1 MSVTTATF
9 TLNSP
14 QVMKSLGKKLYRKNG
29 NYNGRVKLPSGGWT
43 FRALKNRD
51 GSEITSETAAR
62 DRLIILQ
69 AEINSG
75 EVRESETQRGSET
88 QRVDPILAGYA
99 SAGFPTKRYQRVRE
113 SVDLRTS
120 FDHLQRF
127 FGNLIPENIGLPEC
141 DDYVVY
147 RKRVAAE
154 NGRGTGDRVAEIDL
168 QNMSSAFN
176 WAVRKRKLKQNPIKE
191 RERYQDP
198 ATVVHCTAHMPMTA
212 EGLHDIA
219 AELSPVL
226 RHQCLLEAFTGGRT
240 GEILKLKADPEI
252 NTPGYYNE
260 DYLWIDRAKGGINPF
275 VVMHEPLKRLLI
287 HAKAYRDQH
296 HPHSA
301 YLLPGK
307 DGISSVHGD
316 SLTQALRGACKRS
329 GNPKI
334 ISHGLRAFYVR
345 CLRSKGLSDT
355 EIAIRLGHRSGVRL
369 IESTYGLAEPKWIGE
384 NKLDFMPKDSP
395 AAWERN

>member
-1 MSVTTATF
+1 
-9 TLNSP
+9 
-14 QVMKSLGKKLYRKNG
+14 MKTLGKKLYLKRGK
-29 NYNGRVKLPSGGWT
+29 YVGRVQLPGGNWT
-43 FRALKNRD
+43 YRAIKNRD
-51 GSEITSETAAR
+51 GSEITAERDAR
-62 DRLIILQ
+62 DRLILLQ
-69 AEINSG
+69 AEINTG
-75 EVRESETQRGSET
+75 EVRDSERLRDSET
-88 QRVDPILAGYA
+88 QRVDPLLAGYA
-99 SAGFPTKRYQRVRE
+99 QAGFPTKRYQRVRE

-127 FGNLIPENIGLPEC
+127 FGGLIPENIGLPEC

-176 WAVRKRKLKQNPIKE
+176 WAVRKRKLKKNPIRE

-212 EGLHDIA
+212 EALHDIA

-252 NTPGYYNE
+252 NTPGFYND
-260 DYLWIDRAKGGINPF
+260 DYLWIDRSKGGINPY
-275 VVMHEPLKRLLI
+275 VVMHEPLNCLLL
-287 HAKAYRDQH
+287 HAKAYRDKH

-307 DGISSVHGD
+307 NGISSVHGD
-316 SLTQALRGACKRS
+316 SLTQALRGACKRA
-329 GNPKI
+329 GHPKV

-369 IESTYGLAEPKWIGE
+369 IESTYGLPEPRWIGE
-384 NKLDFMPKDSP
+384 NKLDFMPKDQP
-395 AAWERN
+395 AAWERD

>member
-1 MSVTTATF
+1 
-9 TLNSP
+9 
-14 QVMKSLGKKLYRKNG
+14 MKSLGNKLYIKNG
-29 NYNGRVKLPSGGWT
+29 KYNGRIKLRDGGWT
-43 FRALKNRD
+43 YRALKNRD
-51 GSEITSETAAR
+51 GSEIRSEREAR
-62 DRLIILQ
+62 DRLILLQ
-69 AEINSG
+69 AEINTG
-75 EVRESETQRGSET
+75 ELTSESPRESRTDGETTRF
-88 QRVDPILAGYA
+88 ILTGYA
-99 SAGFPTKRYQRVRE
+99 SAGFPTKRYQKTRE

-120 FDHLQRF
+120 FEHLNRF
-127 FGNLIPENIGLPEC
+127 FGNLDPEKIGLPEC

-154 NGRGTGDRVAEIDL
+154 NGKGTGDRVAEIDL

-198 ATVVHCTAHMPMTA
+198 DTVVHCTAHMPMTA
-212 EGLHDIA
+212 EALHDIA

-240 GEILKLKADPEI
+240 GEILKLKAEPKT

-260 DYLWIDRAKGGINPF
+260 DYLWIDRFKGGINPY
-275 VVMHEPLKRLLI
+275 VVMHEPLKRLLV
-287 HAKAYRDQH
+287 HAKAYRDEH
-296 HPHSA
+296 HPHSD

-307 DGISSVHGD
+307 GGISSLHAD
-316 SLTQALRGACKRS
+316 SLTQGLKGACKRA
-329 GNPKI
+329 GHPKV

-384 NKLDFMPKDSP
+384 NKLDFMPKDQP